1 MSKDSGSYE
10 NQCQYLKI
18 IIDSLIMCISV
29 GQKPIKEFVIIFL
42 KKVISVWEKWINR
55 R

>member
-18 IIDSLIMCISV
+18 IIDSLIMCIRV
-29 GQKPIKEFVIIFL
+29 GQKPIKEFVII
-42 KKVISVWEKWINR
+42 KKKSDICMRKMNKS
-55 R
+55 